1 MLEDTQSI
9 NKVPLVSVIMPTYNC
24 GRYLKK
30 TIECVLSQTFTDFEL
45 VITDDCSTDPK
56 VHEILSFFESDPRVR
71 VFYLEKNSGA
81 GVARNKC
88 TEMAR
93 GRYIAFCDGD
103 DYWMPAKLEKQLK
116 LMQEKDC
123 CLSYTSYLELND
135 AGNAVSIMLPP
146 KRLTFRDTLH
156 DDKIGFSTAMY
167 DTSKFG
173 KFYMP
178 TIRRRQDWAL
188 VLLILQKCKE
198 AFGVDEVLTYYN
210 LSRNSLSRKKIP
222 LVRYAVQVYQIVL
235 GYSKVHSYLYLF
247 FCFLPAYVLKK
258 LKKRRDIKK
267 YLKEHPNPVE
277 I

>member
-1 MLEDTQSI
+1 MLEDTQA
-9 NKVPLVSVIMPTYNC
+9 NKTPLVSVVMPTYNC
-24 GRYLKK
+24 AKYLRK
-30 TIECVLSQTFTDFEL
+30 TINCVLSQTFPDFEL
-45 VITDDCSTDPK
+45 IIADDCSTDPA
-56 VHEILSFFESDPRVR
+56 VREILSSFEDDPRVHII
-71 VFYLEKNSGA
+71 YLEENSGA

-103 DYWMPAKLEKQLK
+103 DYWMPTKLEKQLK
-116 LMQEKDC
+116 LMEERKC

-146 KRLTFRDTLH
+146 PRLTFRDTLH

-167 DTSKFG
+167 DTSMFG

-188 VLLILQKCKE
+188 VLLILQKCGE

-210 LSRNSLSRKKIP
+210 LSHNSLSRKKIP
-222 LVRYAVQVYQIVL
+222 LVKYAAQVYQLVL
-235 GYSKVHSYLYLF
+235 GYSKIHSYAYLF
-247 FCFLPAYVLKK
+247 FCFLPAYVSKK
-258 LKKRRDIKK
+258 LKKRRDIKE
-267 YLKEHPNPVE
+267 YLTEHPNPVSL
-277 I
+277 

>member
-1 MLEDTQSI
+1 MLEETLS
-9 NKVPLVSVIMPTYNC
+9 KTAPLVSVVMPTYNC

-45 VITDDCSTDPK
+45 VITDDCSTDADVK
-56 VHEILSFFESDPRVR
+56 AILSSYEKDPRVR
-71 VFYLEKNSGA
+71 IFYLDKNSGA

-103 DYWMPAKLEKQLK
+103 DYWKPTKLEKQLK
-116 LMQEKDC
+116 LMNEKKC
-123 CLSYTSYLELND
+123 CLSYTSYLEVND

-146 KRLTFRDTLH
+146 KRLTFCDTLH

-167 DTSKFG
+167 DTSMYG

-188 VLLILQKCKE
+188 VLLILQKCGE
-198 AFGVDEVLTYYN
+198 AYGVEDVLTYYN
-210 LSRNSLSRKKIP
+210 LSRNSLSRKKIR
-222 LVRYAVQVYQIVL
+222 LVKFAAQVYQIVL

-247 FCFLPAYVLKK
+247 LCFLPTYVVKK
-258 LKKRRDIKK
+258 LKKRRDIKA
-267 YLKEHPNPVE
+267 YLKVHPNPVE